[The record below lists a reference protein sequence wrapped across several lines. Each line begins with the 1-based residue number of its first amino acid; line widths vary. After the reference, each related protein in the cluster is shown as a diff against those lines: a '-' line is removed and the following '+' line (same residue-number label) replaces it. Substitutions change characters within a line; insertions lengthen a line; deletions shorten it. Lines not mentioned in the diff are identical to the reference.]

1 MEAEAHAYG
10 DGQVLKVY
18 TNDITLEHL
27 RTLQAF
33 YADLDASML
42 SYQLPHIHRV
52 WEEEGLVLSLE
63 RRLPGVALST
73 KLANLKE
80 SELEAVFQYYL
91 EAIIELRQVRFPS
104 PLERYKLFDPEGL
117 SLRSKGDFN
126 RFLSR
131 YLEARL
137 ALCEPY
143 MQRDVED
150 WEQKKTHLQTL
161 LDQPYTGEYA
171 LVHGD
176 FFPANLLVDDHNRIT
191 ALLDFG
197 WMTQYGDPRY
207 DLATGWVFFDMY
219 DELKRD
225 TKARLGRLVRTRVR
239 EGEVG
244 ILYRYILLYSI
255 FTANAYAYEGG
266 DGHYR
271 WCVGNLNNPAYW
283 AGLA

>member
-18 TNDITLEHL
+18 TNDITLEYL

-42 SYQLPHIHRV
+42 SYQLPHIYRV

-117 SLRSKGDFN
+117 SLQSKGDFN

-137 ALCEPY
+137 AWCELY
-143 MQRDVED
+143 VQRDVED
-150 WEQKKTHLQTL
+150 WEQKKRTSK
-161 LDQPYTGEYA
+161 PFW
-171 LVHGD
+171 VN
-176 FFPANLLVDDHNRIT
+176 PIRANMPWCT
-191 ALLDFG
+191 ATSSRPTC
-197 WMTQYGDPRY
+197 W
-207 DLATGWVFFDMY
+207 
-219 DELKRD
+219 
-225 TKARLGRLVRTRVR
+225 
-239 EGEVG
+239 
-244 ILYRYILLYSI
+244 
-255 FTANAYAYEGG
+255 
-266 DGHYR
+266 
-271 WCVGNLNNPAYW
+271 
-283 AGLA
+283 

>member
-1 MEAEAHAYG
+1 MEAEAYAYG
-10 DGQVLKVY
+10 EEQVLKVY
-18 TNDITLEHL
+18 TNDITSGHL

-33 YADLDASML
+33 YANLDASIL
-42 SYQLPHIHRV
+42 SYQLPHIHQV

-63 RRLPGVALST
+63 QRLPGGALYT
-73 KLANLKE
+73 KLADLSE
-80 SELEAVFQYYL
+80 GELEAVFQRYVA
-91 EAIIELRQVRFPS
+91 AILALRQVRFLLP
-104 PLERYKLFDPEGL
+104 PERYKLFDPEGL
-117 SLRSKGDFN
+117 SLPSRGDFN
-126 RFLSR
+126 AFLSR
-131 YLEARL
+131 YLDARL

-143 MQRDVED
+143 LRRDVEN
-150 WEQKKTHLQTL
+150 WEEKQTHLRAL
-161 LDQPYTGEYA
+161 LGQPYTGEYA

-176 FFPANLLVDDHNRIT
+176 FFPANLLVDDQNHIT

-225 TKARLGRLVRTRVR
+225 VTARLGRVIRAGVS

-271 WCVGNLNNPAYW
+271 WCVRNLNNPAYW